1 MKRTTALHAERL
13 VAEAASKGLD
23 AVLVGDLVRPGDS
36 GREAMADL
44 SWLTGFRGTSGLAL
58 VGPGMRLFFT
68 DFRYTELAGA
78 RVPEGFEIVEAEG
91 KLIDAV
97 AGRVRGKVAVDDAA
111 TSVRAHAELREA
123 AGDGVELVFGESLV
137 APLRRIKDD
146 AEIDAIARAAKLT
159 DEVYAWIEEQGL
171 AGRTERE
178 VALGAETR
186 MRELG
191 AEGPSFPTIVAA
203 GANGAHPHAVPGD
216 HEIAAG
222 ELVVIDM
229 GAIVDGYC
237 SDCTRT
243 LADGEPDPSQRE
255 IYELVLKAQT
265 TALDA
270 VRPGASGKALDAI
283 ARRIIE
289 EGGHG
294 DHFGH
299 GLGHG
304 VGVAVHESPTLSK
317 RSEDDLEPGDVV
329 TVEPGIY
336 IPGEFG
342 VRIED
347 LVVVTEDGHR
357 VLTSRPK

>member
-1 MKRTTALHAERL
+1 
-13 VAEAASKGLD
+13 
-23 AVLVGDLVRPGDS
+23 
-36 GREAMADL
+36 MADL
-44 SWLTGFRGTSGLAL
+44 VWLTAFRGTSGVAI
-58 VGPGMRLFFT
+58 VGPDVRRFIT
-68 DFRYTELAGA
+68 DFRYTEQA
-78 RVPEGFEIVEAEG
+78 REQIPGSFEIVEATAKMVPTLAG
-91 KLIDAV
+91 MLT
-97 AGRVRGKVAVDDAA
+97 GRVGVDETQ
-111 TSVRAHAELREA
+111 TSVEMHRKLVEESA
-123 AGDGVELVFGESLV
+123 DDVELVAAEGLV
-137 APLRRIKDD
+137 EGLRRIKD
-146 AEIDAIARAAKLT
+146 ASEVEAIAEAARIT
-159 DEVYAWIEEQGL
+159 DEAYAFIEEQGL

-178 VALGAETR
+178 VALAAENR

-191 AEGPSFPTIVAA
+191 AEDPSFRSIVAA
-203 GANGAHPHAVPGD
+203 GPNGARPHAVPGD
-216 HEIAAG
+216 RQIGKG
-222 ELVVIDM
+222 EYVVVDM

-243 LADGEPDPSQRE
+243 LVDGEPEPSQRE

-270 VRPGASGKALDAI
+270 VRPGASGKELDAI

-317 RSEDDLEPGDVV
+317 RSEDDLEAGDVV

-347 LVVVTEDGHR
+347 LVVVTEDGCR